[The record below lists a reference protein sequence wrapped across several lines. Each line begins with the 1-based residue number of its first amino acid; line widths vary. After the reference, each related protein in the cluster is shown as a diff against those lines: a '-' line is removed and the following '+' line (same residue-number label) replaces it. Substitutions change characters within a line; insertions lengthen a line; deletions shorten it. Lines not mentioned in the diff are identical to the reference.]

1 MVLLTCV
8 PLALCRPVLLLLLL
22 LVSPQSAGGLCD
34 DAGGPQPAGENEIPV
49 VVVVL

>member
-8 PLALCRPVLLLLLL
+8 PLALCRPVLLLLL

-49 VVVVL
+49 VVVL